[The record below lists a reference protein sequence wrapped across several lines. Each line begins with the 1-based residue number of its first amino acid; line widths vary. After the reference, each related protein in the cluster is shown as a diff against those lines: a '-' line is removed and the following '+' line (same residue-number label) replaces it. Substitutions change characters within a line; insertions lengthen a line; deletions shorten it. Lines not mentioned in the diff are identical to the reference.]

1 MSSSPKILL
10 SLVLILNSFPTLLT
24 AQETRSNA
32 NPDDEWIEEYRPLAL
47 DIIDFTNSD
56 EALFWKRLA
65 YLTDYYPHRLSGS
78 TMLEGAIDYLYDSM
92 KADGF
97 DRVFKQE
104 VMVPHWE
111 RNEESARFI
120 GPYEKALRILGLGR
134 SVGTPPEGIRAPV
147 LVVNSFEDLEARAD
161 EAEGKIILW
170 NVPFTTY
177 GETVQYRVRGAVEA
191 ARVGAVGSLLRSVS
205 PYSSQTPHTGGMRYE
220 EGVPKI
226 PSAAI
231 SIEEAELMQRFQD
244 RGEPFEV
251 LLKMG
256 AKTHPDALSHN
267 LIAELKGWE
276 KTNEYVV
283 IGGHIDSWD
292 TGQGVMDNASG
303 VIVAWEALRIL
314 KALGFQPRRTIRVV
328 AWTNEENGLRGGRA
342 YLRMVE
348 EDGTLQGHQLAFE
361 ADAGV
366 FQPYGF
372 GFSGTD
378 EAFEILQPILQLT
391 GAVGVTEMRRGSS
404 GVVDVG
410 PLHARGV
417 PIMGINTDRERY
429 FWYHHSETDTLDKQD
444 PKDIAKVI
452 AATAILA
459 AVTADMEPFLP
470 RTVYPSP
477 SSSPS
482 SSPST
487 TTEKSK

>member
-1 MSSSPKILL
+1 MSSSIQCFLAFSIGLL
-10 SLVLILNSFPTLLT
+10 ALYPPLL
-24 AQETRSNA
+24 AEEKASPQDSQ
-32 NPDDEWIEEYRPLAL
+32 PEWIESYRPLARE
-47 DIIDFTNSD
+47 IIDFTQS
-56 EALFWKRLA
+56 EKTLFWERLA

-78 TMLEGAIDYLYDSM
+78 NMLEGAIDYLYQSM
-92 KADGF
+92 QEDGF

-111 RNEESARFI
+111 RNEESARFF
-120 GPYEKALRILGLGR
+120 GPYEKELRILGLGR
-134 SVGTPPEGIRAPV
+134 SVGTPPDGIRAPV
-147 LVVNSFEDLEARAD
+147 LVVRSFAELQEKAD
-161 EAEGKIILW
+161 QAEGKIILW

-191 ARVGAVGSLLRSVS
+191 AKVGGVASLLRSVS
-205 PYSSQTPHTGGMRYE
+205 PYSMQTPHTGGMRYQA
-220 EGVPKI
+220 GIPKI
-226 PSAAI
+226 PSAAV
-231 SIEEAELMQRFQD
+231 SQEEAELMQRFQD
-244 RGEPFEV
+244 RGEPFEI

-256 AKTHPDALSHN
+256 AQTHPDARSHN
-267 LIAELKGWE
+267 VIAELKGRE
-276 KTNEYVV
+276 KPEEVVV

-292 TGQGVMDNASG
+292 IGQGVMDNASG
-303 VIVAWEALRIL
+303 VIVAWEALRL
-314 KALGFQPRRTIRVV
+314 LQVLGFEPRRTIRAV

-348 EDGTLQGHQLAFE
+348 EDGTLDGHQLAFE

-378 EAFEILQPILQLT
+378 EAYVLLQPILELT
-391 GAVGVTEMRRGSS
+391 DAVGVREMRRGSS

-417 PIMGINTDRERY
+417 PIMGIDTDRERY
-429 FWYHHSETDTLDKQD
+429 FWYHHSETDTLDKQN
-444 PKDIAKVI
+444 PVHIAKVI

-470 RTVYPSP
+470 RPEQP
-477 SSSPS
+477 
-482 SSPST
+482 
-487 TTEKSK
+487 